1 MSRKQKFALTAEMIG
16 KSLGEGAT
24 SLTKIWHSLGGSGSV
39 PGSIAKRMRDL
50 VPDIESMLKANQTA
64 QGQDIREP
72 RQATIGNT
80 GKVSKARKP
89 KSSSKSAKPKPK
101 PKSAKWP
108 HCPSNPFRQGAYGI
122 CFDILAAHKD
132 GLPRQKLVELLA
144 KATGKDLTKAA
155 FDVQVICSARGEAG
169 EGLNPF
175 EGPRNRSAHFG
186 YWVKRDNSHVQLM
199 LPANTAAKE
208 TP

>member
-1 MSRKQKFALTAEMIG
+1 MSRKSKFAITEEFVRKAIEDGKLTSMTQLAHE
-16 KSLGEGAT
+16 LGYKGSVSS
-24 SLTKIWHSLGGSGSV
+24 SLTKKFRQL
-39 PGSIAKRMRDL
+39 A
-50 VPDIESMLKANQTA
+50 PDVDALLAANKLA
-64 QGQDIREP
+64 
-72 RQATIGNT
+72 IGNT

-89 KSSSKSAKPKPK
+89 KSSSKSAKAKAK
-101 PKSAKWP
+101 AKASKWP
-108 HCPSNPFRQGAYGI
+108 HSLSNPFKRVGSAYGI

-144 KATGKDLTKAA
+144 KATGKDLIKAA

-169 EGLNPF
+169 ANLNPF

-186 YWVKRDNSHVQLM
+186 YWVKRDNSHVRLV
-199 LPANTAAKE
+199 LPANTADAKME

>member
-1 MSRKQKFALTAEMIG
+1 MSRKSKIEITAEIVRKAIEDG
-16 KSLGEGAT
+16 KLTSMTQLAHELGYNGSVSS
-24 SLTKIWHSLGGSGSV
+24 SLTKKFRQL
-39 PGSIAKRMRDL
+39 A
-50 VPDIESMLKANQTA
+50 PDVDALL
-64 QGQDIREP
+64 
-72 RQATIGNT
+72 ATNKLASGNT
-80 GKVSKARKP
+80 GGVSKARKP
-89 KSSSKSAKPKPK
+89 PKPKSSSKAKSSSKSAKPKAK
-101 PKSAKWP
+101 AAKWP
-108 HCPSNPFRQGAYGI
+108 HSPSNPYTRSGSAYGL

-169 EGLNPF
+169 AGLNPF

-186 YWVKRDNSHVQLM
+186 YWVKRDNSHVRLV
-199 LPANTAAKE
+199 LPANTADAAKE

>member
-1 MSRKQKFALTAEMIG
+1 MSRKSKIEITEEFVRKAIEDGKLTSMTQLAHEFG
-16 KSLGEGAT
+16 YNGSVSS
-24 SLTKIWHSLGGSGSV
+24 SLTKKFRQL
-39 PGSIAKRMRDL
+39 A
-50 VPDIESMLKANQTA
+50 PDVDALLAANKLA
-64 QGQDIREP
+64 
-72 RQATIGNT
+72 IGNT

-89 KSSSKSAKPKPK
+89 PKPKSSSKSAKAKA
-101 PKSAKWP
+101 KSGKWP

-122 CFDILAAHKD
+122 CFDILAAHPD
-132 GLPRQKLVELLA
+132 GLPRQKLIELLA

-199 LPANTAAKE
+199 LPANTADAME

>member
-1 MSRKQKFALTAEMIG
+1 MSRKSKIEITAEIVSKAIEDG
-16 KSLGEGAT
+16 KLTSMTQLAHEFGYKGSVSS
-24 SLTKIWHSLGGSGSV
+24 SLTKKFRQL
-39 PGSIAKRMRDL
+39 A
-50 VPDIESMLKANQTA
+50 PDVDALLAANKLT
-64 QGQDIREP
+64 G
-72 RQATIGNT
+72 GNT
-80 GKVSKARKP
+80 GKVSPTRKPPKP
-89 KSSSKSAKPKPK
+89 KSSSKSAK
-101 PKSAKWP
+101 AKAKFP
-108 HCPSNPFRQGAYGI
+108 HCPSNPFKRSGSAYGL

-144 KATGKDLTKAA
+144 KATGKDLIKAA

-169 EGLNPF
+169 ANLNPF

-199 LPANTAAKE
+199 LPADAKME